1 MEKDNE
7 QAVELILDFIH
18 KQIKKNSYIEKNG
31 NVVLGNLIE
40 LHFSEGNEYVDVYK
54 YVPQEVIEADKDYD
68 FDEDFLTSIYLK

>member
-1 MEKDNE
+1 MYHT
-7 QAVELILDFIH
+7 AL
-18 KQIKKNSYIEKNG
+18 KKNSYIEKNG

>member
-1 MEKDNE
+1 MGKDSE

-18 KQIKKNSYIEKNG
+18 EQVKKNSYMNENG

-54 YVPQEVIEADKDYD
+54 YVPQEVMEADEDYD